1 MFSTYIFNFCVHQSQ
16 TLEFLSLLIT
26 FLLLFTRV
34 LLDKKFF
41 VSGLHKFKIMLLL
54 GFFETKSHTWEQL
67 LYPLKKSR

>member
-1 MFSTYIFNFCVHQSQ
+1 MFSRYIFNFCVHQSQ
-16 TLEFLSLLIT
+16 TLEFRSLLIT

-34 LLDKKFF
+34 LLDNKFF

-67 LYPLKKSR
+67 L